1 MAEFLE
7 ISSVYK
13 TGKKLG
19 PVEMLRAIKLAIASE
34 FEAIQ
39 IYQQIME
46 STEDKRI
53 INVLKEITNDEKH
66 HAGGLYKLLE
76 LLSPADLKEY
86 EHGYD
91 ETLENFTDDE

>member
-7 ISSVYK
+7 IGSVYK

-46 STEDKRI
+46 STDDRRI
-53 INVLKEITNDEKH
+53 INVLQEITNDSSARLKTTISPIQFKH
-66 HAGGLYKLLE
+66 DKETENHIY
-76 LLSPADLKEY
+76 SPFNIY
-86 EHGYD
+86 
-91 ETLENFTDDE
+91 